1 MPLVRI
7 DVNQGRSPE
16 QLTTLSRAI
25 HDAILAEYGI
35 PERDYFHILTEHAQG
50 QIVAQD
56 AGLGFERS
64 SGVVMIQIFTQ
75 GGRSQ
80 EAKSSLFEA
89 IADRPV
95 RSSGYPARTSLS
107 ATWRTRQATGR
118 SALGAASTSREN
130 WPFRASRSTRCH
142 VVNMS
147 VQTFDRTLNL
157 VQSSHVAPLTE
168 GWQGIGAQRSKVQ
181 SSQEKG
187 QRSS

>member
-16 QLTTLSRAI
+16 ELTALSRAI

-64 SGVVMIQIFTQ
+64 PGVVMIQIFTQ

-80 EAKSSLFEA
+80 ASKSSLFGA
-89 IADRPV
+89 IAKGLARVGVPGEDV
-95 RSSGYPARTSLS
+95 FVGYVENSPGDWSFGF
-107 ATWRTRQATGR
+107 GR
-118 SALGAASTSREN
+118 SQYVTGELAV
-130 WPFRASRSTRCH
+130 P
-142 VVNMS
+142 
-147 VQTFDRTLNL
+147 
-157 VQSSHVAPLTE
+157 
-168 GWQGIGAQRSKVQ
+168 SK
-181 SSQEKG
+181 
-187 QRSS
+187 